1 MERVSEAL
9 QLPVIVER
17 RRPLAVELEPLEKL
31 NFLRGRRAAQGPV
44 LQESL
49 EPRLFD
55 EVLLRCQFDKLEFL
69 HVPSD
74 QSVVQ
79 DDLQSDRR
87 EVDVPCFVMR
97 LEARYPVLCG
107 HMASARLDE

>member
-1 MERVSEAL
+1 MPLFICGARRAAKMERVPAVL

-17 RRPLAVELEPLEKL
+17 RRPLAMELQPLEKL
-31 NFLRGRRAAQGPV
+31 DALRGRRAAQGPV

-55 EVLLRCQFDKLEFL
+55 EVLLRLQFDKLKLL

-79 DDLQSDRR
+79 DDLQGKRR
-87 EVDVPCFVMR
+87 EVDVPGF
-97 LEARYPVLCG
+97 
-107 HMASARLDE
+107 D